1 MAAEVQPIGNY
12 VLCCPMKSHHSLW
25 LQSLLICCM
34 LQTSTATTAVAQSMD
49 TAAKAMAAVGK
60 ANNPAE
66 IQRIM
71 QQFQRENAK
80 MDMAG
85 EMMDD
90 ALDSAFDTDE
100 MEDETDDVM
109 NQVQAPFKSAVDDIK
124 RLASHW
130 IRR

>member
-1 MAAEVQPIGNY
+1 
-12 VLCCPMKSHHSLW
+12 
-25 LQSLLICCM
+25 
-34 LQTSTATTAVAQSMD
+34 MD

-109 NQVQAPFKSAVDDIK
+109 NQVYHLLLLTKLIHEA
-124 RLASHW
+124 
-130 IRR
+130 

>member
-1 MAAEVQPIGNY
+1 
-12 VLCCPMKSHHSLW
+12 
-25 LQSLLICCM
+25 
-34 LQTSTATTAVAQSMD
+34 MD

-109 NQVQAPFKSAVDDIK
+109 NQVYHFLLLTKLIHEA
-124 RLASHW
+124 
-130 IRR
+130 

>member
-1 MAAEVQPIGNY
+1 
-12 VLCCPMKSHHSLW
+12 
-25 LQSLLICCM
+25 M
-34 LQTSTATTAVAQSMD
+34 LSQTSTATSTVAQSMD

-60 ANNPAE
+60 ANDPMAM
-66 IQRIM
+66 QRVM

-109 NQVQAPFKSAVDDIK
+109 NEVSSVAPQRACWWVLVTHRGDSLAVAGLGFHWGGSQCSARQRTKDK
-124 RLASHW
+124 GAS
-130 IRR
+130 

>member
-1 MAAEVQPIGNY
+1 
-12 VLCCPMKSHHSLW
+12 
-25 LQSLLICCM
+25 
-34 LQTSTATTAVAQSMD
+34 MD
-49 TAAKAMAAVGK
+49 TAAKAMAAVGQ

-109 NQVQAPFKSAVDDIK
+109 NQVNICFFWNMRAASRQQAGLFQFY
-124 RLASHW
+124 SHSQN
-130 IRR
+130 